1 MIKGKGLVVAAAL
14 LASSAAFAATSTS
27 ISRGFV
33 TVQQYDRWDDRSI
46 NINERESRIRA
57 RIDRGIND
65 GRITRREAHR
75 LYRELGDIEAKERSF
90 RADGHI
96 DRHENRVLTAD
107 LDRLAQH
114 VRDEIRDEQR
124 Y

>member
-46 NINERESRIRA
+46 NINERESRIRG